1 MKFLMMMGMTRGG
14 EREWMREIEYKKKT
28 ARCRQKKME
37 RWDRMVRCRKKIQD
51 VVLALNYR
59 SSEKRV
65 KNHTVQSYQKA
76 SHPIIV
82 HMTLSK

>member
-37 RWDRMVRCRKKIQD
+37 RWDRMVFGAGRRSKMLYSHLITGVQRK
-51 VVLALNYR
+51 
-59 SSEKRV
+59 E
-65 KNHTVQSYQKA
+65 
-76 SHPIIV
+76 
-82 HMTLSK
+82 